1 MTKLRPFRFAFLV
14 ADARQRTG
22 EDWEALAGRAEA
34 LGHDT
39 FGVSDQFEPAAARV
53 PIRAR

>member
-39 FGVSDQFEPAAARV
+39 FGVSDHFELAAARV
-53 PIRAR
+53 SIRAR